1 MKIFLKN
8 ANGPHLPC
16 LQNSWILH
24 PSNLPSYR
32 LTSRICI
39 RHSQLCDV
47 SSRSPQCCCIVVVF
61 LFGGLTMA
69 LEVGILVDILSH
81 FVPFPIF
88 AQTNWSAATPFHIL
102 LFHPQYAFVT
112 VCSSSG
118 PREVGRRSVRCS
130 SVGWCCLPA
139 GMLLVQRAQGVTTPW
154 NGCSLSKFNTFEV
167 KDWLEATPFSEYS

>member
-1 MKIFLKN
+1 MI
-8 ANGPHLPC
+8 
-16 LQNSWILH
+16 
-24 PSNLPSYR
+24 
-32 LTSRICI
+32 LTSLVFRTPEFFTQVICHLTDWHCI
-39 RHSQLCDV
+39 FVLDIPSSVMSVPGVHSAAVLLLF
-47 SSRSPQCCCIVVVF
+47 F

-81 FVPFPIF
+81 FVPFSIF
-88 AQTNWSAATPFHIL
+88 AQINWSAATPFHVL
-102 LFHPQYAFVT
+102 LFHPQYAFVA

-118 PREVGRRSVRCS
+118 SREVGRRSVRCS

-139 GMLLVQRAQGVTTPW
+139 GMLLVQCAQGVTTPW